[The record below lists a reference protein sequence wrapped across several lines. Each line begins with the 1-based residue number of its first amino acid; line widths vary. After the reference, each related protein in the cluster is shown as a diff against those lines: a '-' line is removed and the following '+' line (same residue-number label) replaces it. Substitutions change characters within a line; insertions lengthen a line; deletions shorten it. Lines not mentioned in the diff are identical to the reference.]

1 MTLAEFRRT
10 LSEPKPP
17 VGLVPALAALW
28 WAGKN
33 DWHKAHEI
41 VMDDEGRDCA
51 WVHAYLHRVEGDLP
65 NSRYWYDEAGR
76 HAASSSLQTEW
87 DDIVSALVGKVDYLS

>member
-33 DWHKAHEI
+33 DWHKAHKI

-65 NSRYWYDEAGR
+65 NCQILVRRSRPARRIVVASDRMGR
-76 HAASSSLQTEW
+76 HRP
-87 DDIVSALVGKVDYLS
+87 ALVER